1 MLEHVRIHPELVTGT
16 KDHELDPTRQVA
28 CYSTQQRKNLVFKRL
43 TQVHCVTSTNS
54 AVLFCRWKKYEIHD
68 IVIECA
74 KVSLDPKEASC
85 EEGYATMPENF
96 YPQIHMRPQ
105 DCTSSPYTD
114 LHSSYGQKTPQTYV

>member
-1 MLEHVRIHPELVTGT
+1 MLVCAPAIKVYRIFLSNGPML
-16 KDHELDPTRQVA
+16 
-28 CYSTQQRKNLVFKRL
+28 C
-43 TQVHCVTSTNS
+43 
-54 AVLFCRWKKYEIHD
+54 CRWKKYEIHD

-96 YPQIHMRPQ
+96 YPQIHLRPQ

-114 LHSSYGQKTPQTYV
+114 LHSSYGQKSLHPNENSPEFQAAFYNIL

>member
-1 MLEHVRIHPELVTGT
+1 MAAL
-16 KDHELDPTRQVA
+16 KK
-28 CYSTQQRKNLVFKRL
+28 RKGGEKEGAYVYIRYFSISL
-43 TQVHCVTSTNS
+43 TTA
-54 AVLFCRWKKYEIHD
+54 AVLCCRWKKYEIHD

-96 YPQIHMRPQ
+96 YPQIHLRPQ

-114 LHSSYGQKTPQTYV
+114 LHSSYGQKSLDIFAI